1 MMLIGSDDGGS
12 GDNLNVM
19 YLLLSIVGQLLTLQ
33 IDPNPVSTSRGHAP
47 SSCPVSLVTQSPGGQ
62 LFPSSNSRQ
71 YHQ

>member
-33 IDPNPVSTSRGHAP
+33 IIATVNEE
-47 SSCPVSLVTQSPGGQ
+47 
-62 LFPSSNSRQ
+62 
-71 YHQ
+71 